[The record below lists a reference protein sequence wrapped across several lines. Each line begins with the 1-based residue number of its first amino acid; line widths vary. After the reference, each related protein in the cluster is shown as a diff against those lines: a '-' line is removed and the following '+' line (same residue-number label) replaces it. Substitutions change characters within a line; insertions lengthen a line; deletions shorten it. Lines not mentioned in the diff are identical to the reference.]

1 MRKATETAGR
11 NSVVE
16 HLSLF
21 EAQHGRKKSL
31 DVKGTIE
38 HSVGVL
44 RSGTNSRGLLRLGV
58 GCWQQ
63 EPTLTGDKGVQAE
76 MLVLLIGTYVTDNAF
91 VCQEHGR

>member
-1 MRKATETAGR
+1 M
-11 NSVVE
+11 VE

-58 GCWQQ
+58 GFHFSVIS
-63 EPTLTGDKGVQAE
+63 TSVTIRR
-76 MLVLLIGTYVTDNAF
+76 LLLWPDSIPQLPRF
-91 VCQEHGR
+91 SLHGQSLCLLLHPER